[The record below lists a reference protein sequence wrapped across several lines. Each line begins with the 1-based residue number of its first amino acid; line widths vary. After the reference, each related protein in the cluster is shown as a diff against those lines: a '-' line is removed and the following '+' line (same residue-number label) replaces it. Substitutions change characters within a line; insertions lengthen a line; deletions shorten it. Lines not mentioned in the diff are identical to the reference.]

1 MRGVPPP
8 RMPCTRPTL
17 IRTSRPCRGRIQVQK
32 LLAPVTAL
40 ASREPMK
47 LIANVPS
54 APRNFRFDGLA
65 VFSAEDPGSELRPAA
80 LAVEDMVSGSA
91 APLRTSMIW
100 CGAPAAALPDV
111 EEHASNSAK
120 RARAPVENPGPSL
133 ASGRSPSRTLVQSS
147 GRRHSFEDLVP
158 AARDFRCCFCWRR
171 RRFESFRDMSP
182 RRYPDRSEQHCRHD
196 RGPFARARRPART
209 RCRAP
214 GPPAGQVRRETCGSG
229 SRKMGERQRA
239 LRPCGC
245 RALDS
250 VPPASLSSPTGTA
263 RTLHVEGAGLNEP
276 ELPDAR

>member
-17 IRTSRPCRGRIQVQK
+17 IRTSRPCRGRSQVQK

-111 EEHASNSAK
+111 EEHASSSAK
-120 RARAPVENPGPSL
+120 RARAPVENPGPGL
-133 ASGRSPSRTLVQSS
+133 ASGRSPARTPGPEFRPATLV
-147 GRRHSFEDLVP
+147 
-158 AARDFRCCFCWRR
+158 RDFRCCFCWRR
-171 RRFESFRDMSP
+171 RRLESFRDMSP

-214 GPPAGQVRRETCGSG
+214 VRLPDSSSGNLRLRIPENGGKTEGSASLRLQSPRFSAPSQLVITNWDCPHSPRRRCGS
-229 SRKMGERQRA
+229 
-239 LRPCGC
+239 
-245 RALDS
+245 
-250 VPPASLSSPTGTA
+250 
-263 RTLHVEGAGLNEP
+263 
-276 ELPDAR
+276 